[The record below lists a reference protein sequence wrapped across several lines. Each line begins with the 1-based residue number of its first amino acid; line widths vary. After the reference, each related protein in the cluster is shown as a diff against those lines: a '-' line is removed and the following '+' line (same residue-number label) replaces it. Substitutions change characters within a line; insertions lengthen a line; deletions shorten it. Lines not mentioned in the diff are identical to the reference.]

1 MVELILYLEPT
12 KSSPLWNY
20 VQDVTSNYTT
30 TASKYACH
38 VTMTGFFSSSH
49 PDAICQAFHDTIKRF
64 PSLDAPIV
72 SKPLLVHETDLLKAH
87 LLLPVSVTED
97 YHQLLSMFGAAD
109 PSIRRKKINHIS
121 LAYWDE
127 SVTDKTWPQFLRTCP
142 LQSITQVF
150 EAISSEQT
158 DWDIV
163 LYERTFKGERVGE
176 KHQFKELERWCIN
189 NGNNR

>member
-87 LLLPVSVTED
+87 LLLPVSVTVVHVWRGRSEYQTQKD
-97 YHQLLSMFGAAD
+97 QSHQS
-109 PSIRRKKINHIS
+109 
-121 LAYWDE
+121 
-127 SVTDKTWPQFLRTCP
+127 SVL
-142 LQSITQVF
+142 
-150 EAISSEQT
+150 
-158 DWDIV
+158 
-163 LYERTFKGERVGE
+163 G
-176 KHQFKELERWCIN
+176 
-189 NGNNR
+189 

>member
-1 MVELILYLEPT
+1 
-12 KSSPLWNY
+12 
-20 VQDVTSNYTT
+20 
-30 TASKYACH
+30 
-38 VTMTGFFSSSH
+38 
-49 PDAICQAFHDTIKRF
+49 
-64 PSLDAPIV
+64 
-72 SKPLLVHETDLLKAH
+72 
-87 LLLPVSVTED
+87 
-97 YHQLLSMFGAAD
+97 
-109 PSIRRKKINHIS
+109 
-121 LAYWDE
+121 
-127 SVTDKTWPQFLRTCP
+127 